1 MHLGAALQNI
11 WRYGKFE
18 TSDKLLLCQVQ
29 VVQYRI
35 LQQKEIVQISCL
47 LDLSAVVVVPAV
59 MPVSVPVPVPVPV
72 MARRHLRARAVVSRE
87 LPTRVRM
94 WGPSTVIC
102 RQIIVTRWASP
113 PPV

>member
-11 WRYGKFE
+11 WRYGNFE

-29 VVQYRI
+29 VIQYSI

-59 MPVSVPVPVPVPV
+59 MPVSVSVPVPV